1 MVKFNPVYNAIIL
14 GILLSAAEKIGINPV
29 LIGRQ
34 TSRLL
39 APLLDSLF
47 KRFIG
52 KTLSLNN
59 GNLLEDIKKIVKTG
73 EISDPEKL
81 ELTFSGNCVTLK
93 LADCMYLDM
102 ANYGKTLGH
111 DCCPMCIA
119 GVFMTGVLSSLDTGE
134 VLNFKVENKE
144 NNCIVK
150 FAILEK

>member
-14 GILLSAAEKIGINPV
+14 GILFSAAEKIGITPV
-29 LIGRQ
+29 LLGRQ

-39 APLLDSLF
+39 APLLDDLF
-47 KRFIG
+47 KQFIG

-59 GNLLEDIKKIVKTG
+59 GDLLRDIKKIVQAG

-81 ELTFSGNCVTLK
+81 ELSVSGNCVTLK

-119 GVFMTGVLSSLDTGE
+119 GVFMTGVFSSLNVGD
-134 VLNFKVENKE
+134 VLDFKVENKE

-150 FAILEK
+150 LTILEK